1 MIILKQIAYKKIV
14 YKKKMTHRIICRK
27 EDEVVCDGGGGGDM
41 LNREFKEMRCD
52 LI

>member
-1 MIILKQIAYKKIV
+1 MIILKQKACNKILYKKM
-14 YKKKMTHRIICRK
+14 MTHRIICRK
-27 EDEVVCDGGGGGDM
+27 EDEVVLDGGGGDM